1 MTKINIYCLFETGD
15 NFYGVYSSLKA
26 AHRDALKICANS
38 SSRTLI
44 EVKGEYIEASETNL
58 RKLFQGET
66 EVKAR
71 YTSGY
76 RTAKIVKTKIKE

>member
-26 AHRDALKICANS
+26 AHRDALKICS
-38 SSRTLI
+38 SASARTLM
-44 EVKGEYIEASETNL
+44 EVGGEYLEASESNL

-66 EVKAR
+66 EVKVR
-71 YTSGY
+71 YTAGQ
-76 RTAKIVKTKIKE
+76 RTARIVKTKIRE